1 MLGITETVF
10 EPRPAEPDN
19 QNNKIP
25 LSILRL
31 EASEKVDLPGT
42 EIARNAGPP
51 KVKRAMET
59 NRLESGP
66 PKLMRFAGDMKGDL
80 GEDTALRDSSTGPD
94 IPSISDVFKG
104 KYQLRDSCCL

>member
-10 EPRPAEPDN
+10 EPRPPEPDN
-19 QNNKIP
+19 QINKIP

-31 EASEKVDLPGT
+31 EASERVDLPGT

-51 KVKRAMET
+51 KVKRPMET

-66 PKLMRFAGDMKGDL
+66 PKLMRLAGDL
-80 GEDTALRDSSTGPD
+80 GGDPGDDTALIDSNSGTD

-104 KYQLRDSCCL
+104 KHPLKYCY

>member
-10 EPRPAEPDN
+10 EPRPAEPEKQD
-19 QNNKIP
+19 NKIP

-42 EIARNAGPP
+42 EVARNAGPP
-51 KVKRAMET
+51 KVKRPMET

-66 PKLMRFAGDMKGDL
+66 PKLMRLAGDMSAHPD
-80 GEDTALRDSSTGPD
+80 DAALRDSGSGSD

-104 KYQLRDSCCL
+104 EL